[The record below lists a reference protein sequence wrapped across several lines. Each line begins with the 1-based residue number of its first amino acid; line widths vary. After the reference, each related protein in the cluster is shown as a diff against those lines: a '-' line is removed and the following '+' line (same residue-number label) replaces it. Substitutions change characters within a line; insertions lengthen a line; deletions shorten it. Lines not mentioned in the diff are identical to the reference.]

1 MSKSS
6 DETNKDQQEN
16 VIVLL
21 VGFFGIFTVV
31 ASMFLRYYGRISS
44 SEFLCFSLFGFAA
57 LIFGLVMKK
66 RK

>member
-21 VGFFGIFTVV
+21 VGFFWYFHSCRLDVP
-31 ASMFLRYYGRISS
+31 
-44 SEFLCFSLFGFAA
+44 SLLWKDQFE
-57 LIFGLVMKK
+57 
-66 RK
+66 